1 MRAPGLH
8 VGVFDI
14 HQDTLRAEINIVRA
28 QAVELVGLE
37 QVSLVGHVHPVF
49 GDLHVLAKLVGAVVT
64 VIEENIDEMGGR
76 RKLQTAQAADRIGRR
91 IAYPTGVVHIVGQ
104 QHPRLVLGFAQQ
116 GLFLA
121 ELQPVRFLRHAP
133 RTVPAPFDSDISL
146 VDTARAQPVVIHD
159 LKRSGHIFLL
169 RDDRYAAGIDID
181 HGQPREADQADPV
194 LPLLAAFVPDRQHDR
209 ARKIH
214 LGFSAGDLLRPHI
227 NPLAFEFEL
236 GDEHL
241 VLHHE

>member
-1 MRAPGLH
+1 M
-8 VGVFDI
+8 
-14 HQDTLRAEINIVRA
+14 
-28 QAVELVGLE
+28 
-37 QVSLVGHVHPVF
+37 
-49 GDLHVLAKLVGAVVT
+49 LAKLVGAVVT
-64 VIEENIDEMGGR
+64 VIEENIDEMGRR
-76 RKLQTAQAADRIGRR
+76 RKLQTAQVPDRIGRR
-91 IAYPTGVVHIVGQ
+91 IAYPAGVVHIVGQ

-133 RTVPAPFDSDISL
+133 RTVPAPFDIDIAPEN
-146 VDTARAQPVVIHD
+146 TRRTEPVVIHD
-159 LKRSGHIFLL
+159 FKRRGHIFLL
-169 RDDRYAAGIDID
+169 RDDRYSAGVDIN

-194 LPLLAAFVPDRQHDR
+194 FPLLAAFVPDRQHDR